1 MGELDCKII
10 GISWNYIAEIE
21 NVSWPIKELDFKKSN
36 SQIIQMRNGM
46 GKTTT
51 TLLLRHL
58 FSGIL
63 PTFDLHQSIFERS
76 VYAGGGKSPLG
87 KKI

>member
-46 GKTTT
+46 GKATT
-51 TLLLRHL
+51 TLL
-58 FSGIL
+58 F
-63 PTFDLHQSIFERS
+63 
-76 VYAGGGKSPLG
+76 
-87 KKI
+87 